1 MPFLLALS
9 VVFAQEPAEPRAR
22 QPEKEEEESSSHEF
36 FSGRILAVSQEKL
49 TVARDGSHSEPEERT
64 FLLTAA
70 TRVEG
75 KLRVRARVT
84 VGYQSSEAGDVATRV
99 IVRKQ

>member
-1 MPFLLALS
+1 MGVA
-9 VVFAQEPAEPRAR
+9 FAQEPVEPRA
-22 QPEKEEEESSSHEF
+22 QPPGKEEEESSSQEF
-36 FSGRILAVSQEKL
+36 FSGRVLAVSQEKL
-49 TVARDGSHSEPEERT
+49 TVVRDGSHSEPEERT
-64 FLLTAA
+64 FLLTAS

-84 VGYQSSEAGDVATRV
+84 VGYQSGEAGDVATRV